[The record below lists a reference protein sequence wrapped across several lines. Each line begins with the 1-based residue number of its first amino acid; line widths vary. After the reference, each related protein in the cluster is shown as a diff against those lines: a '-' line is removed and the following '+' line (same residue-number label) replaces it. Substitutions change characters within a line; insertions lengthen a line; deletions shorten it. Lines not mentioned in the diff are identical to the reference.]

1 MEEVIEMTLYH
12 GRSAQNHLE
21 KALQNLHRLGVYT
34 RQDLK
39 DVPGLT
45 IDQAIDLAPLLPE

>member
-12 GRSAQNHLE
+12 GRSAKNHLE